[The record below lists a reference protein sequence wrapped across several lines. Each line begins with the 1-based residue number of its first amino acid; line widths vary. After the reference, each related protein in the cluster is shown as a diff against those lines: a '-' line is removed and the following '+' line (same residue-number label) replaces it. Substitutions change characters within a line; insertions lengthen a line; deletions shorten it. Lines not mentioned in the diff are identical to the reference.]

1 MIAVQPPAGSVA
13 KMAASRPSA
22 GGSPVVIDL
31 HFEQCRIW
39 SREVQAPIVTPICE
53 PDIHPIVVLLARR
66 KSAFCG
72 NVVVVV
78 ASADVVAGL
87 AIHHQNGVLRKGRR
101 DAKEGQE
108 ESSLEGIFQTL
119 RLYSRVAR
127 QPIIMISAHRQQEF
141 LPAPN
146 ASVVAPLVP
155 SRRSLAGATIHEP
168 DKGVAR
174 EPPTCDELRP
184 GAPRFQR

>member
-1 MIAVQPPAGSVA
+1 MQPPAGSVA
-13 KMAASRPSA
+13 KMAASRSPA

-39 SREVQAPIVTPICE
+39 SCEVQAPIVTPICE
-53 PDIHPIVVLLARR
+53 PEPHPVVVVLARR

-72 NVVVVV
+72 SVVVVV

-101 DAKEGQE
+101 GAKEEQ
-108 ESSLEGIFQTL
+108 ESSLEGISQTL
-119 RLYSRVAR
+119 RRYPRATLQS
-127 QPIIMISAHRQQEF
+127 IIMISAQREQEF

-184 GAPRFQR
+184 DAAQFRR